1 MKLLNSQSL
10 NYVTRKRQQELK
22 KIDGLQSSL
31 HLLDAAPGENKH
43 TLFFDS
49 KKDGVS
55 RFSVSMDAVW
65 ESHTFRVNWLCR
77 CPRAPFSWGNWVG
90 FWLVM
95 MHG

>member
-55 RFSVSMDAVW
+55 RFSVSIDAVW
-65 ESHTFRVNWLCR
+65 ESHTFRVIGCAGVLER
-77 CPRAPFSWGNWVG
+77 LFHGVTGWGSG
-90 FWLVM
+90 
-95 MHG
+95 